1 MKKIHIGIWTFL
13 LGIATACHAHAGM
26 YDRYVEMMDVL
37 YAIIK
42 TIFAVQLVAYLVI
55 VVKWGESS
63 KRIRMKLLYFA
74 KRLCKNQWVNLF
86 VAWALSSF
94 VLTSY
99 WYVFCSA
106 FWLMGI
112 IPLVLFWCLY
122 LIVVLRKEARIKL
135 LSGVKAIYL
144 YLIASIG
151 QGVVFVLLLS
161 TEILWYIPVN
171 EYTEP
176 LMDFL
181 CYTYRI
187 YSFRPPFDENG
198 IYFIAKEGMWQLTI
212 LLAIPYLLLLTCF
225 ALRSVANKIWRI

>member
-1 MKKIHIGIWTFL
+1 MKKVHIGLFIAL
-13 LGIATACHAHAGM
+13 LGIAAVCYAHAGM
-26 YDRYVEMMDVL
+26 YDRYVDMMEVL

-42 TIFAVQLVAYLVI
+42 TIFAAQLVAYLVI
-55 VVKWGESS
+55 VVKWS
-63 KRIRMKLLYFA
+63 KWSLRIRMKLLFLA
-74 KRLCKNQWVNLF
+74 KRLCKNQWINIF
-86 VAWALSSF
+86 AAWALSSF

-144 YLIASIG
+144 YLITSIG

-176 LMDFL
+176 LMEFL